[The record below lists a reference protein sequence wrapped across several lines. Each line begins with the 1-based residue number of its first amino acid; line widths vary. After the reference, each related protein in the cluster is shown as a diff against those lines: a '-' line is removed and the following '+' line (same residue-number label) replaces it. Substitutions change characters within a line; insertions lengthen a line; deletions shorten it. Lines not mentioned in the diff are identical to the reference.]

1 MWRPISAWNP
11 QDLAAICSLTLPLL
25 PTKRLLLI
33 VAAAAR
39 EKLNGF
45 DSISANLYGTL
56 PCYIVSKTCEE
67 LWRSLK
73 HLKHGICPAPLVIPL
88 DSACSL
94 RPGHRIPSNG
104 SSIWAST
111 NVADHSRP
119 QLDHNSNKPLVL
131 HVGLAL
137 AATPHAGTITIAK
150 YIRAYICYMT
160 WYHVT
165 YLTHT
170 HIQWCIH
177 RFSEPS
183 PQLD

>member
-33 VAAAAR
+33 VAAR

-45 DSISANLYGTL
+45 DSISANLYL
-56 PCYIVSKTCEE
+56 RYIAMLYSLQDMWRIVEVPEAPEAWPPSSPCHSIGLGMFIETRAQNPQQWI
-67 LWRSLK
+67 LHLSLNK
-73 HLKHGICPAPLVIPL
+73 CSRPQL
-88 DSACSL
+88 DHNWTTI
-94 RPGHRIPSNG
+94 G
-104 SSIWAST
+104 
-111 NVADHSRP
+111 P

-150 YIRAYICYMT
+150 YI
-160 WYHVT
+160 
-165 YLTHT
+165 
-170 HIQWCIH
+170 
-177 RFSEPS
+177 
-183 PQLD
+183 